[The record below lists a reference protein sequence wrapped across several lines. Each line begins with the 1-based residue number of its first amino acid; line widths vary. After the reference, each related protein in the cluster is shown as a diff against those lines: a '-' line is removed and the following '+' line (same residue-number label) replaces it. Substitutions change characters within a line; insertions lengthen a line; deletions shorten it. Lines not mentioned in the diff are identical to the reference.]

1 MGIIGSHVM
10 RTLPPTDGD
19 IKWNRC
25 GGLGAFSA
33 GGRYRHSGFEER
45 PSGSLSRVMSVH
57 PVQLVSGA

>member
-33 GGRYRHSGFEER
+33 GGALPPFWI
-45 PSGSLSRVMSVH
+45 
-57 PVQLVSGA
+57 